1 MLLHNRSKQEEKQI
15 FYNEKKTYNEGM
27 VALQAFCNTL
37 KTSYHEFATPHYG
50 VGGICKKGAALI
62 TVRKVLEKFNDYNQN
77 MQCS

>member
-1 MLLHNRSKQEEKQI
+1 
-15 FYNEKKTYNEGM
+15 M

-62 TVRKVLEKFNDYNQN
+62 TVRKVLEKFNDYNHN
-77 MQCS
+77 MQCSCSTSY